1 MLMRNPRTYW
11 STRETFERGA
21 DTKDLLARVLRKRP
35 CKLSQTCQC
44 IANQVFTSSFGSV
57 NNLLLSSDNSQYFA
71 TTTTTTT
78 AATTAT
84 AAAAAA
90 TTTTTSATTTTAAT
104 TAAAAAT
111 TAATTTAAAAT
122 TTAAAATAIHL
133 FLQVTLK
140 LSFTVFMYK

>member
-1 MLMRNPRTYW
+1 MMACACASVVALCFAAGIVMLMRNPRTYW

-44 IANQVFTSSFGSV
+44 IANQVFISSFGSV

-71 TTTTTTT
+71 TTTTT

-84 AAAAAA
+84 AA
-90 TTTTTSATTTTAAT
+90 TTTTTATTI
-104 TAAAAAT
+104 

-122 TTAAAATAIHL
+122 TTAATAIHL